1 MRTVHQIPARER
13 LVRAATELIEQDGY
27 AAASVVA
34 IAQRADVA
42 TGALYRHFPSKA
54 ELFVTVFRSVA
65 ARELAAMRAA
75 AARGYRFDERFEA
88 VITTYATRAIENRR
102 AAWALV
108 YEPVDPLVD
117 VERLTYRRE
126 FCRGM
131 AQLLREGV
139 TDGEIPEQDTH
150 LSAAAVVGAIAEAL
164 VSPLSPVGG
173 ETTPDSDIVAAIVDF
188 CRRAI
193 GIEMRSEQE

>member
-1 MRTVHQIPARER
+1 MSLAHRIPTRER

-34 IAQRADVA
+34 IAQRAGVA

-75 AARGYRFDERFEA
+75 AARAHGFEERFEA
-88 VITTYATRAIENRR
+88 VINTYATRAIENRR
-102 AAWALV
+102 GAWALI

-117 VERLTYRRE
+117 AERLAYRRE

-131 AQLLREGV
+131 ARLLREGV
-139 TDGEIPEQDTH
+139 IDGEIPEQDTD
-150 LSAAAVVGAIAEAL
+150 LAAAAVVGAIAEAL
-164 VSPLSPVGG
+164 VSPLSPVGS
-173 ETTPDSDIVAAIVDF
+173 ETTPESDIVAAIVDF

-193 GIEMRSEQE
+193 GIEMT

>member
-1 MRTVHQIPARER
+1 MSAVKRIPVRER

-65 ARELAAMRAA
+65 ARELEAMRAA
-75 AARGYRFDERFEA
+75 AAQEHRFDQRFEA
-88 VITTYATRAIENRR
+88 VIRTYASRAIENRR

-126 FCRGM
+126 FCQGM

-139 TDGEIPEQDTH
+139 TNGEIPEQDTD

-173 ETTPDSDIVAAIVDF
+173 ETSPESDIVAAIIDF

-193 GIEMRSEQE
+193 GIEVRTRTR

>member
-1 MRTVHQIPARER
+1 MSTVHRIPVKER

-54 ELFVTVFRSVA
+54 ELFVTVFRSAA

-75 AARGYRFDERFEA
+75 AAREHRFDQRFQA
-88 VITTYATRAIENRR
+88 VIMTYATRAIENRR

-139 TDGEIPEQDTH
+139 TAGEIPEQDTD

-164 VSPLSPVGG
+164 VSPVSPVGG
-173 ETTPDSDIVAAIVDF
+173 ETTSGSDIVAAIVEF
-188 CRRAI
+188 CGRAI
-193 GIEMRSEQE
+193 GLETSSEHR